1 MGSQRSKLRG
11 VANKFRYK
19 LVQTEIEGVS
29 RSLRNSTKSLCQ
41 NLKDNPDI
49 SGNLFKIQRERQDLI
64 EIIEQTI
71 NELRENGSFT
81 TLIAKVTKDI
91 DDQNRLRGSLR
102 REREISDTARQLDK
116 EIAQEK
122 LRHLRQVAEQ
132 QALITQL
139 KQQLKSIK
147 SKTAID
153 VNSLQTVAEA
163 RTCSTARVHRQTER
177 SQEIKASSLERHR
190 ETEKMVH
197 ASTLEFLEMKQQEL
211 ANKLTWRANI
221 ESRDELERRCLV
233 KSHKERGA
241 AAAIQSAV
249 RAFLDRKA
257 EEDARRAADK
267 KKKKGGK
274 K

>member
-1 MGSQRSKLRG
+1 
-11 VANKFRYK
+11 
-19 LVQTEIEGVS
+19 
-29 RSLRNSTKSLCQ
+29 
-41 NLKDNPDI
+41 
-49 SGNLFKIQRERQDLI
+49 
-64 EIIEQTI
+64 
-71 NELRENGSFT
+71 
-81 TLIAKVTKDI
+81 
-91 DDQNRLRGSLR
+91 
-102 REREISDTARQLDK
+102 
-116 EIAQEK
+116 
-122 LRHLRQVAEQ
+122 
-132 QALITQL
+132 
-139 KQQLKSIK
+139 
-147 SKTAID
+147 

-211 ANKLTWRANI
+211 ANKLTWWANKYRDDYAKLELRLKTLTQERISNLDRLTILKKRRDSELKAEHSMRANI